1 VKVLKT
7 KSPQPAN
14 REGGKSIDCPF
25 YADCLM
31 HAAKRNWKAWTCEE
45 CPNLELSSVCQKLKY
60 IAPYYQLLA
69 DIYPEFRRKYES
81 AMDSS
86 TPEP

>member
-1 VKVLKT
+1 LKT
-7 KSPQPAN
+7 ESPQPAN
-14 REGGKSIDCPF
+14 REGGKAIDCPF
-25 YADCLM
+25 YSDCLM

-45 CPNLELSSVCQKLKY
+45 CRNLELRSVCQKLKY

-81 AMDSS
+81 AMISFNS
-86 TPEP
+86 EP